1 MKEKIEEL
9 LIELKKIPVLYNN
22 YHRPNASGIRQI
34 VEHGRD
40 KEFNKKSVYG
50 FKCQSIQFGFKK
62 QMFKKNSEL
71 VESVWNKKYPEIYQN
86 LLELSS
92 YIIPEDFDF
101 QKNNFMNITLNKNFK
116 CLPHYDRNNSDS
128 IIIGIGNYSQ
138 GRLMLYHEDDNVE
151 YVDIYER
158 PFQFNGFK
166 LKHGTEDF
174 TGDRWSIVY
183 YID

>member
-9 LIELKKIPVLYNN
+9 
-22 YHRPNASGIRQI
+22 

-40 KEFNKKSVYG
+40 KELNRHHTYG

-62 QMFKKNSEL
+62 QMFKKNSGL

-101 QKNNFMNITLNKNFK
+101 EKSSSMNITLNKNFK
-116 CLPHYDRNNSDS
+116 CLPHYDKNNSDS
-128 IIIGIGNYSQ
+128 IIMTIGNFEG
-138 GRLMLYHEDDNVE
+138 GRLMLYDEHDNVE
-151 YVDIYER
+151 YVDIYEN
-158 PFQFNGFK
+158 PLQFNG
-166 LKHGTEDF
+166 LETKHGTEDF

-183 YID
+183 YLD